1 MPEMPEVESLA
12 RWLTQRTAGLQFTRL
27 DVLAISALRTYDPP
41 IDALKGQ
48 TIDRWHRR
56 GKFLIASTAASGAA
70 STAASTTDGL
80 HLCIHLARAG
90 WIRWTDTQATG
101 PAKLTKGPQAL
112 RVTLSDGSGFT
123 ATEAG
128 TDKRLSVHVVRDP
141 NDVEYIRTLGIEAIS
156 PEFTVRRLGEILAE
170 QGGSRIK
177 GVLTEQGVIAGI
189 GNAYSD
195 EALHVARL
203 SPYASAATL
212 AANGPALEALHDAIV
227 RVLHEALERSS
238 GKPVAELK
246 DAKRTGMRVHGRTGL
261 PCPECGDAVREVAF
275 ASKSWQYC
283 ATCQTDGKAL
293 ADRRMSRLLK

>member
-12 RWLTQRTAGLQFTRL
+12 RWLTERTAGLQFARL

-48 TIDRWHRR
+48 TISGWSRR
-56 GKFLIASTAASGAA
+56 GKFLIG
-70 STAASTTDGL
+70 TTNEGL

-90 WIRWTDTQATG
+90 WIRWTDAQAKG

-112 RVTLSDGSGFT
+112 RVTLSDDSGFT

-141 NDVEYIRTLGIEAIS
+141 NDVENIRTLGVEAIS
-156 PEFTVRRLGEILAE
+156 DSFTVDRLGAILKE
-170 QGGSRIK
+170 QGGARIK

-195 EALHVARL
+195 EALHVAKM
-203 SPYASAATL
+203 SPYASSSSIAADQATL
-212 AANGPALEALHDAIV
+212 STLHAAIIS
-227 RVLHEALERSS
+227 VLTGALERSA
-238 GKPVAELK
+238 GKPAAELK
-246 DAKRTGMRVHGRTGL
+246 DAKRTGMRVHGRTGQA
-261 PCPECGDAVREVAF
+261 CPICGDKVQEVAF

-283 ATCQTDGKAL
+283 PTCQTNGKPL

>member
-12 RWLTQRTAGLQFTRL
+12 RWLTERTTGLQFTRL

-48 TIDRWHRR
+48 SVSGWSRR
-56 GKFLIASTAASGAA
+56 GKFLICE
-70 STAASTTDGL
+70 TDGGL
-80 HLCIHLARAG
+80 FLCIHLARAG
-90 WIRWTDTQATG
+90 WIRWTDSQATG

-112 RVTLSDGSGFT
+112 RVTFSDESGFT

-128 TDKRLSVHVVRDP
+128 TDKRLSVHVVRNPD
-141 NDVEYIRTLGIEAIS
+141 DVEFIRTLGIEAIS
-156 PEFTVRRLGEILAE
+156 PDFTVSRFEEVMAA
-170 QGGSRIK
+170 QGRAKIK

-195 EALHVARL
+195 EALHVAKL
-203 SPYASAATL
+203 SPFTPASSIATNPVIAERLHAAILEVLT
-212 AANGPALEALHDAIV
+212 GALD
-227 RVLHEALERSS
+227 RSA
-238 GKPVAELK
+238 GKPAAELK
-246 DAKRTGMRVHGRTGL
+246 DAKRTGMRVHGRTGQK
-261 PCPECGDAVREVAF
+261 CPVCDDTVREVAF

-283 ATCQTDGKAL
+283 PTCQTEGKLL

>member
-12 RWLTQRTAGLQFTRL
+12 RWLTERTAGLQFTRL

-48 TIDRWHRR
+48 TIDRWQRR
-56 GKFLIASTAASGAA
+56 GKFLI
-70 STAASTTDGL
+70 ASTTDGL

-141 NDVEYIRTLGIEAIS
+141 DDVEYIRTLGIEAIS
-156 PEFTVRRLGEILAE
+156 PEFTVQRLGEILTA
-170 QGGSRIK
+170 QGGARIK

-195 EALHVARL
+195 EALHVAKL
-203 SPYASAATL
+203 SPYASAASL
-212 AANGPALEALHDAIV
+212 AANAAALAALHDAIV
-227 RVLHEALERSS
+227 SVLNEALERSA

-246 DAKRTGMRVHGRTGL
+246 DAKRTGMRVHGRTGQA
-261 PCPECGDAVREVAF
+261 CPECGDTVREIAF

>member
-12 RWLTQRTAGLQFTRL
+12 RWLTERTSGLQFARL

-41 IDALKGQ
+41 IDALVGQ
-48 TIDRWHRR
+48 TVSGWTRR
-56 GKFLIASTAASGAA
+56 GKFLIG
-70 STAASTTDGL
+70 TTEQGL

-112 RVTLSDGSGFT
+112 RVTFSDGSGFT

-141 NDVEYIRTLGIEAIS
+141 NDVEFIRTLGIEAIS
-156 PEFTVRRLGEILAE
+156 PEFTLARFTEVLRE
-170 QGGSRIK
+170 QGKARVK

-195 EALHVARL
+195 EALHVAKL
-203 SPYASAATL
+203 SPFSSAATI
-212 AANGPALEALHDAIV
+212 AASATASARLHDAIV
-227 RVLHEALERSS
+227 SVLTDALARSA
-238 GKPVAELK
+238 GKPASELK
-246 DAKRTGMRVHGRTGL
+246 DSKRSGMRVHGRTGQ
-261 PCPECGDAVREVAF
+261 PCPECGDTVREVAF

-283 ATCQTDGKAL
+283 PTCQTEGKLL